1 MKPVQVQAK
10 RFTVIGAARSGVGVA
25 RLLHGAGAPVFVSD
39 SAPRGAKAEAASMLE
54 QAGIAFEFGGHSA
67 RVHETDVVVLSPG
80 VPDSSPVVQ
89 EAVRRGLQ
97 VVSELE
103 VSSWFCPGAMVAI
116 TGTNGKTTTT
126 TLCGRIFEDARKPVV
141 VGGNIDPAFAD
152 VVAGMSADHTAV
164 LEVSSF
170 QLDHVVTFRP
180 RIAVLL
186 NITPDHLDRYDHD
199 FGKYVAS
206 KCRVFANQGPDD
218 TVIYNADDA
227 VTRQAVEQLLP
238 AGVHALPFSVTQI
251 MKEGAWLAEGVVM
264 TGIHGRRSSVVEAAD
279 ISIRGTHNLYNAMAA
294 TLSAQVMGVSTASI
308 RATLRDF
315 KGVEHRLE
323 FVRTLNGITYIND
336 SKATNVDSVWYALQ
350 SYSAPLILL
359 LGGRDKGNDYTRLQD
374 LVRKHVKA
382 IVAIGESADKV
393 RSSFAGIVP
402 VDTAASMEEAVSM
415 ATRRAARG
423 DMVLLSPACA
433 SFDWFTN
440 YEHRGKVFKEIVGAL
455 PGA

>member
-1 MKPVQVQAK
+1 
-10 RFTVIGAARSGVGVA
+10 
-25 RLLHGAGAPVFVSD
+25 
-39 SAPRGAKAEAASMLE
+39 
-54 QAGIAFEFGGHSA
+54 
-67 RVHETDVVVLSPG
+67 
-80 VPDSSPVVQ
+80 
-89 EAVRRGLQ
+89 
-97 VVSELE
+97 
-103 VSSWFCPGAMVAI
+103 MVAI

-170 QLDHVVTFRP
+170 QLDHVVTFHP

-238 AGVHALPFSVTQI
+238 AGVHALPFSVMQI